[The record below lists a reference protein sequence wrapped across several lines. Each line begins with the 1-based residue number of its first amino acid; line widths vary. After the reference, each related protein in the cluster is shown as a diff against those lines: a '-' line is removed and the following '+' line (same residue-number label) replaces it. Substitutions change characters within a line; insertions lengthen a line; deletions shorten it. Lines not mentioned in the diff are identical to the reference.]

1 MHLTES
7 EWFGQVNT
15 AHQTWRQATAPTGY
29 ANDEP
34 RKPKSAFWLKPL
46 SFCVLSTGRKL
57 ALVCFPGENPDE
69 RSTLAILLFHTLS
82 SLFICSCLD
91 SFHRCHFSCRTW
103 IWNLLSI
110 EKTSAVS
117 YVYTV
122 GSKSDTTLKTWDWK
136 SNLNLDLTGKL
147 KDLEKCQK
155 LHRYHSYYNMNGK
168 SSTVIKD
175 LLLYI

>member
-82 SLFICSCLD
+82 SLSSVLVWTLSTAVI
-91 SFHRCHFSCRTW
+91 W

-110 EKTSAVS
+110 EKASAVS

-136 SNLNLDLTGKL
+136 SNLNLELTGKL

-168 SSTVIKD
+168 RSTVIQY